1 MNLLKLS
8 RRAYPIPSGIQD
20 IRFWNVSTIQ
30 TLGAAATSANVPL
43 EEQLAIVGML
53 QATMSGSEAGTKYKA
68 FFRSAAKAGEE
79 LGLKFT
85 DTNNHCYRCLRSFL
99 FSVASSERRW
109 MQRRMQLQK
118 AFGTDEAVALI
129 DLLYNKTGELQ
140 DNILLLY
147 DSMGQGADIATRW
160 RAQ

>member
-1 MNLLKLS
+1 M
-8 RRAYPIPSGIQD
+8 D
-20 IRFWNVSTIQ
+20 
-30 TLGAAATSANVPL
+30 AA
-43 EEQLAIVGML
+43 E
-53 QATMSGSEAGTKYKA
+53 K
-68 FFRSAAKAGEE
+68 
-79 LGLKFT
+79 
-85 DTNNHCYRCLRSFL
+85 
-99 FSVASSERRW
+99 
-109 MQRRMQLQK
+109 MQLQK